1 MVMRLLL
8 SSGIRGAA
16 RLVFALMRD
25 RRVPLAAKLILP
37 AAVVYVVLPI
47 DILPDII
54 PVLGQIDDLVMLV
67 VALVVFLMS
76 VPRRVLMEHLG
87 VGSGDEA
94 PDGKVIDGA
103 YRVEDDEQAPR

>member
-54 PVLGQIDDLVMLV
+54 PVLGQIDDLVWWLSHWWCFSCRCP
-67 VALVVFLMS
+67 A
-76 VPRRVLMEHLG
+76 G
-87 VGSGDEA
+87 C
-94 PDGKVIDGA
+94 
-103 YRVEDDEQAPR
+103 

>member
-1 MVMRLLL
+1 MVTRLLL

-37 AAVVYVVLPI
+37 AAVVYIALPV
-47 DILPDII
+47 DFVPDII
-54 PVLGQIDDLVMLV
+54 PVLGQIDDLVLLV

-87 VGSGDEA
+87 AGSGGGP

-103 YRVEDDEQAPR
+103 YRVEDDEQTPR

>member
-1 MVMRLLL
+1 MIRRLLL

-37 AAVVYVVLPI
+37 AAVVYVALPF
-47 DILPDII
+47 DFLPDII
-54 PVLGQIDDLVMLV
+54 PVLGQIDDLVLLV
-67 VALVVFLMS
+67 VALVAFLMS
-76 VPRRVLMEHLG
+76 VPRRVLLEHLG

-94 PDGKVIDGA
+94 PDGKIIDGA
-103 YRVEDDEQAPR
+103 YRVEDDEQTPR